1 MDGTDSLGSIDDTMA
16 ETLASIESAE
26 SADNGAEPAGD
37 TAPSADRAGDTTSTG
52 GSSGTAP
59 SSFPAAAAPAPAA
72 QEPWRAMP
80 KSWKQEMRDYW
91 GKQDPAVMQYV
102 HQREEEALRGIG
114 QYKQV
119 ADRWG
124 TVLKPYEQQIRQYG
138 IDPYSAVSNLVAV
151 HTVLRHGNAQQKA
164 QVAAMLERD
173 YGLSQYY
180 RGQQGQA
187 AAPTGPDLSPLN
199 NRLATV
205 EQMLQQRAL
214 GDASTEVEK
223 FIGDPSNEFAP
234 AAAPK
239 MLELLESGRASSLK
253 EAYDLAVKTDPVLFE
268 RFIEKRI
275 KAATTPP
282 ARPPTNTRPSRVPP
296 STTGKAR
303 GTIEDTMRETLANIT
318 QR

>member
-1 MDGTDSLGSIDDTMA
+1 
-16 ETLASIESAE
+16 
-26 SADNGAEPAGD
+26 
-37 TAPSADRAGDTTSTG
+37 
-52 GSSGTAP
+52 
-59 SSFPAAAAPAPAA
+59 
-72 QEPWRAMP
+72 
-80 KSWKQEMRDYW
+80 MRDYW
-91 GKQDPAVMQYV
+91 AKQDPAVMQYV

-138 IDPYSAVSNLVAV
+138 IDPYTAVSNLVAV
-151 HTVLRHGNAQQKA
+151 HTILRHGNAQQKA
-164 QVAAMLERD
+164 QAAAILERD

-180 RGQQGQA
+180 KGQGQPQ
-187 AAPTGPDLSPLN
+187 APQGPDLSPLN
-199 NRLATV
+199 NRIATV

-214 GDASTEVEK
+214 GDASSEVEK
-223 FIGDPSNEFAP
+223 FIGDPSNEFASE
-234 AAAPK
+234 AAPK
-239 MLELLESGRASSLK
+239 MLELLESGRAASLK

-268 RFIEKRI
+268 KLIEKRI

-296 STTGKAR
+296 STAGKAR

>member
-1 MDGTDSLGSIDDTMA
+1 MDGTDSLGSIDETMA
-16 ETLASIESAE
+16 DTLASIENTESGDAGSATSGSE
-26 SADNGAEPAGD
+26 EHSSDGAGLS
-37 TAPSADRAGDTTSTG
+37 TAV
-52 GSSGTAP
+52 GSSNPAVS
-59 SSFPAAAAPAPAA
+59 SSFPAAAQAPAA
-72 QEPWRAMP
+72 PQEPWRAMP

-91 GKQDPAVMQYV
+91 AKQDPAVMQYV

-138 IDPYSAVSNLVAV
+138 IDPYTAVSNLVAV
-151 HTVLRHGNAQQKA
+151 HTILRHGNAQQKA
-164 QVAAMLERD
+164 QAAAILERD

-180 RGQQGQA
+180 KGQGQ
-187 AAPTGPDLSPLN
+187 PQGPDLSPLN
-199 NRLATV
+199 NRIATV

-214 GDASTEVEK
+214 GDASSEVEK
-223 FIGDPSNEFAP
+223 FIGDPSNEFASE
-234 AAAPK
+234 AAPK
-239 MLELLESGRASSLK
+239 MLELLESGRAASLK

-268 RFIEKRI
+268 KLIEKRI

-296 STTGKAR
+296 STAGKAR